1 MCLIIA
7 SPKGIAPDMAVVR
20 NAILDNPHGWGVVA
34 ACNGKLTAKRGFGL
48 DSLTRAIKRLNGPY
62 LIHFRYATHGAVG
75 IANCHPFK
83 VNRDCYMVHNGVLHI
98 PLVDSRY
105 SDSWHFARN
114 YARPYIGTH
123 GYSTLVADAEHFIG
137 RGNKLAFL
145 RRNGELLIA
154 NEAAGTWDGGLWY
167 SNDYSFPQVDDDAI
181 DWKYWKHWERAG
193 LPLDASVELGGAS
206 GLPVTVGQ
214 LESIVSDY
222 EADCEYCAEPAG
234 TLYFH
239 PDTGWYVCRDCAA
252 TLLQEDALMA
262 EETEDSY
269 Q

>member
-20 NAILDNPHGWGVVA
+20 NAILDNPHGWGTVSA
-34 ACNGKLTAKRGFGL
+34 RNGKLTAKRGFGL

-83 VNRDCYMVHNGVLHI
+83 VNRDCYMVHNGILHI
-98 PLVDSRY
+98 PLVDLRY

-114 YARPYIGTH
+114 YVRPYIGTH

-145 RRNGELLIA
+145 RRNGEMLIA

-167 SNDYSFPQVDDDAI
+167 SNDYSV
-181 DWKYWKHWERAG
+181 
-193 LPLDASVELGGAS
+193 S
-206 GLPVTVGQ
+206 Q

-222 EADCEYCAEPAG
+222 EADCEYCSMAAS
-234 TLYFH
+234 TLYLH
-239 PDTGWYVCRDCAA
+239 PDTNWYVCGDCAA